1 MISSFKKGAL
11 AAAFATV
18 LVAGLVMAPS
28 LEAQGSDP
36 ESAAE
41 SSEGTVW
48 SGERITFTKAD
59 GADPTAPENQDGI
72 TENVW
77 ITRGNDGG
85 ANLQHQDPRGL

>member
-1 MISSFKKGAL
+1 MISLFRKGAL

-28 LEAQGSDP
+28 AEAQGSDP

-41 SSEGTVW
+41 SGSGPVW

-59 GADPTAPENQDGI
+59 GADPTAPENQDRI
-72 TENVW
+72 TE
-77 ITRGNDGG
+77 
-85 ANLQHQDPRGL
+85 HE